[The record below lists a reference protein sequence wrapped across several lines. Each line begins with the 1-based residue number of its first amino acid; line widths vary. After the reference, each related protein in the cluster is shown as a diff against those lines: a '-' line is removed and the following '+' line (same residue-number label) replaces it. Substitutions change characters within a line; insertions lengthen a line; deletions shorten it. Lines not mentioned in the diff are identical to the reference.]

1 MYSLV
6 RHAEKEKG
14 GLQTLCGE
22 VVDRSIDLL
31 SWNHVFILLLI
42 HPLLRKRMKKEEE
55 EGWGFWDLGN
65 GREGG
70 MEGREEKKGGERKRE
85 SSLRLSIGPVFC

>member
-31 SWNHVFILLLI
+31 SWIHVFILLLI

-55 EGWGFWDLGN
+55 EEGWGFWDLGN
-65 GREGG
+65 GRK
-70 MEGREEKKGGERKRE
+70 RKGNVSPR
-85 SSLRLSIGPVFC
+85 